1 MNFCLEAWYS
11 MGNNLNITTVNYIAL
26 FCNSM
31 CKKPMSVQR
40 LSCFFL
46 TRSEIPGAVFA
57 RAQRRSSS
65 TSLSLYL
72 DLKTNRL
79 ENPVSQRY
87 AVGNGR
93 MHNTVSERTGY
104 DCKHLIQNWHC
115 REINSCCNKFREALL
130 CCLRNIV
137 NFDCEWMGFWQAQIR
152 YQADLENMIK
162 FHLQACASIFF
173 TEIII
178 IILLSG
184 LMLYPT
190 KKEDRIGNV

>member
-11 MGNNLNITTVNYIAL
+11 MGNSLNITTVNYIAP

-31 CKKPMSVQR
+31 CKKPI
-40 LSCFFL
+40 FL

-87 AVGNGR
+87 VVGNGR
-93 MHNTVSERTGY
+93 MHNTVSDRTGY
-104 DCKHLIQNWHC
+104 DCRSRIDIVEKSILAVISS
-115 REINSCCNKFREALL
+115 EKSSCAVSETSSTLTVNGLL
-130 CCLRNIV
+130 ASTNRLSGR
-137 NFDCEWMGFWQAQIR
+137 FGKYDQISS
-152 YQADLENMIK
+152 
-162 FHLQACASIFF
+162 ASMCKYFF

-184 LMLYPT
+184 LILCPT
-190 KKEDRIGNV
+190 KKEDKIGNV